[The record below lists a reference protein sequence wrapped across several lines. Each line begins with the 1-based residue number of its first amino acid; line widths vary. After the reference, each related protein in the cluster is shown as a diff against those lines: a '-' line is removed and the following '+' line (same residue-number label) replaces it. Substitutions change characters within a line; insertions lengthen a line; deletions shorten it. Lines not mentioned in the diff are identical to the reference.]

1 MTNRT
6 HPMRRHS
13 RFPVR
18 WSMFYGND
26 QFLAE
31 GTVLDVTRLGWRVAG
46 TMAVVPGTHITLQ
59 VWVPDKVRPLYVQ
72 RATVLW
78 VTGQE
83 FAIEVQDMSPRDQ
96 AWMTDFLNHKL
107 GFMWMS
113 HPTVHERS
121 PQNPPRLPLG
131 ETDPVPASESGGED
145 TLHRRLGISAYTI
158 DVPANVRQRSA
169 FPLQSD
175 EEDPPSDRV
184 LEDTWVTS
192 LRLIRGMEALLD
204 RRGRTGQ
211 DPIAGN

>member
-1 MTNRT
+1 MRNRT

-31 GTVLDVTRLGWRVAG
+31 GTVLDVTALGWRVAG
-46 TMAVVPGTHITLQ
+46 TMAVIPGTHITLQ
-59 VWVPDKVRPLYVQ
+59 VWVPDKIRPLYVP

-83 FAIEVQDMSPRDQ
+83 FAIEVQDMAPRDQ
-96 AWMTDFLNHKL
+96 AWLTEYLNRKL
-107 GFMWMS
+107 GLMWMS
-113 HPTVHERS
+113 NSTVHEPS
-121 PQNPPRLPLG
+121 PENRQQRPLG
-131 ETDPVPASESGGED
+131 ETDPLPASEPCGED
-145 TLHRRLGISAYTI
+145 TLSRRLGIPAYPI
-158 DVPANVRQRSA
+158 DVPFNAHQRSDV
-169 FPLQSD
+169 PLQGD

-184 LEDTWVTS
+184 LEDTWATS
-192 LRLIRGMEALLD
+192 LRLIRGMEALQAT
-204 RRGRTGQ
+204 RARSGQ